1 MKLEVE
7 IEIDDIVTVV
17 LEKASTGEAVYLLEE
32 IIKEK
37 VDSTRLCEIFMENI
51 NLTDFMTFLA
61 ENYNEEFKE
70 TLEYMEEMNE

>member
-7 IEIDDIVTVV
+7 VDIDEIITVI
-17 LEKASTGEAVYLLEE
+17 LEKANKGESIYLLEE

-37 VDSTRLCEIFMENI
+37 LNSINLCEIFMDNI
-51 NLTDFMTFLA
+51 NLTDFMTFLS